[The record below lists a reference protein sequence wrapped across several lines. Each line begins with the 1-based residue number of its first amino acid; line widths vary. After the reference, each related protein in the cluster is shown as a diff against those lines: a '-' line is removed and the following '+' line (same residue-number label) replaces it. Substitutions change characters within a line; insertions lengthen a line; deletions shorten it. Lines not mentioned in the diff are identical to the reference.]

1 MSDDPQLAALV
12 AASGHTVAD
21 ALLIL
26 TKLNHIGWTVRPITG
41 FLATLPAAA
50 AAADPTP

>member
-1 MSDDPQLAALV
+1 MSDDPQLDALV

-26 TKLNHIGWTVRPITG
+26 MNLNRIGWTVRPITR
-41 FLATLPAAA
+41 FLATAPKQETT
-50 AAADPTP
+50 DVE